1 MVARTLIRMGHG
13 VAVPLNFP
21 SLLFYQVAPAPGEVT
36 RRDLI
41 RLPTAPPISLD
52 GRDFPVPVM
61 GKTGTTRHFRDAL
74 FVTMGRNART
84 ILRM

>member
-36 RRDLI
+36 RRD
-41 RLPTAPPISLD
+41 PPSDGTAHSLY